1 MFLVADHHLGDPDLA
16 GLLEGYNE
24 QAIGLLG
31 ALRRQ
36 QVVRLPEVDRVDLV
50 EIGEVA
56 DVDGAGELDGEPVEV
71 LVFERHVAALLDLEP
86 ANDLVRVDPLTVVT
100 PDLLVGDRRQVLLVE
115 EVEAELLRLGRRK
128 HPDRDVDKAERDA
141 AAPDRSHE
149 PPLPGRAGVSTRTSL
164 ATYYLKE
171 VFLSFERLLHPAGGR
186 LFGPVFRPEVVLRS
200 GKRLWMLWR
209 DETRPRLKPAGTS
222 VKLPSFHRRTC

>member
-56 DVDGAGELDGEPVEV
+56 DVDGAGELDVEPVEV

-86 ANDLVRVDPLTVVT
+86 ANDLVSVDPLTVVT

-115 EVEAELLRLGRRK
+115 EVEAKLLRLRRRK
-128 HPDRDVDKAERDA
+128 HPDRDADKAERDA
-141 AAPDRSHE
+141 AAPDRTHE
-149 PPLPGRAGVSTRTSL
+149 PPLPGRAGWRSSSASCR
-164 ATYYLKE
+164 
-171 VFLSFERLLHPAGGR
+171 LS
-186 LFGPVFRPEVVLRS
+186 
-200 GKRLWMLWR
+200 
-209 DETRPRLKPAGTS
+209 
-222 VKLPSFHRRTC
+222 PSSRAASS